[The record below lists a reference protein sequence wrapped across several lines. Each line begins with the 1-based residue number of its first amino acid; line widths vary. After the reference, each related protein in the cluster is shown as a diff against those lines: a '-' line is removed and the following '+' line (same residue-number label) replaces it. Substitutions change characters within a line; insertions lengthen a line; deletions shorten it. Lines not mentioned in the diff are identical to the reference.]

1 MASGATVSFEFFP
14 PRTPKAEQDLAEVS
28 LRLAALGPD
37 FMTVTYG
44 AGGTTADPTL
54 KAVLSIAEQTGV
66 PMASHITFVSTPI
79 WEVATY
85 AQKLRD
91 AGIDRVVALR
101 GDPPKD
107 RPADRYGGPGFFRSS
122 PAFVASL
129 KTAWGFDISVSA
141 YPETH
146 PDTPTAEGDID
157 MLARKADA
165 GASRALTQFFFDNDL
180 YYRYLDAADDEG
192 IAIPIHPGVLPILDF
207 AKMQGFAARCG
218 ASVPKWLI
226 DKFAAFEKPED
237 QRRVSEEVFLAQ
249 VEDLLANGV
258 AHIHVF
264 TLNEVSFSEL
274 LCRSFPL
281 GRPKASAA

>member
-1 MASGATVSFEFFP
+1 MPEPASISFEFFP
-14 PRTPKAEQDLAEVS
+14 PRSEKAEQELGAVAA
-28 LRLAALGPD
+28 RLAALGPEY
-37 FMTVTYG
+37 MTVTYG

-54 KAVLSIAEQTGV
+54 KAVLAIAELTGV

-101 GDPPKD
+101 GDPPKG

-129 KTAWGFDISVSA
+129 KTAWDFDISISA
-141 YPETH
+141 YPEKH
-146 PDTPTAEGDID
+146 PDAPTSEGDVE

-165 GASRALTQFFFDNDL
+165 GASRALTQFFFDNSI
-180 YYRYLDAADDEG
+180 YYRFLEEARAADV
-192 IAIPIHPGVLPILDF
+192 AIPIYPGVLPIHDF

-226 DKFAAFEKPED
+226 DRFAPYENPED
-237 QRRVSEEVFLAQ
+237 QRRVSEEVFLRQ

-258 AHIHVF
+258 DHIHVF
-264 TLNEVSFSEL
+264 TLNEAGFSEM
-274 LCRSFPL
+274 LCRDLPL
-281 GRPKASAA
+281 GARKASAA